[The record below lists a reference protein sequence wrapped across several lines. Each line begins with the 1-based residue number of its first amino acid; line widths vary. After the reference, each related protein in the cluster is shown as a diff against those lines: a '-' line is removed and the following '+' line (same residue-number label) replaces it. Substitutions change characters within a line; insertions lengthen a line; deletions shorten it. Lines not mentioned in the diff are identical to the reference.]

1 MSPRQPQST
10 LPRVPSI
17 CEDAMKYLTML
28 ICLLTPLATA
38 LFLSGC
44 SDSDGQGSSASAR
57 RGEQVGQVALNGQ
70 TYVLVQ
76 YGGEL
81 AVFLEEGSPVTSR
94 DTAER
99 VLISYVWSQVSTQSA
114 LTRLEAIASRTGE
127 ADSQIASVRRLTNR
141 VVRVFDELHSLSAT
155 VPFVG
160 RVSAMDTVRSA
171 YPGVD
176 TGETVIRSLDG
187 ELNRWGV
194 NSSALSQANARLKSF
209 TWSVEVDANEAVRT
223 FGSVEEAA
231 GNLSDSVGEIK
242 SVAQDSLEVAR
253 DLRSAL
259 REASD
264 TPVIGSTIE
273 SLAAPVGNFGDLL
286 SDLTISFGDYQG
298 ELSEVQGQFSAVR
311 SSYEGL
317 SRSWTANPYDTVWPP
332 KVGGGNGQAERPVST
347 PEISERGRSVP
358 DSPAGTEGIL
368 RYWSIPALLVASV
381 LTVIA
386 IARAT
391 WRAWQPHIIAV
402 MSLGVLAILSDASVV
417 VFGYP
422 TVDTEILTPLAL
434 ISFVV
439 VCLFGWIVLNPE
451 QFPALSGAPS
461 VPPRAATSTVQGP
474 PTTPTPPS
482 PASEA
487 TSIGGPSAPVA
498 AAVPTPSETMV
509 IQPDVARTMA
519 WLVVTRG
526 PSEGKSVQL
535 NEGNNTIG
543 RSLDNDIQIDDASV
557 SRSHAMLSVKDDR
570 FTLVDLGSASGTR
583 VGDHRIS
590 GRPVGAGSI
599 ITVGQTRLSLMDVKA
614 FQGGA
619 SSGATMVGSPSGSSL
634 SLVAQTGPDA
644 GKSFLLTSSQNVIG
658 REPSAQVVLTDPT
671 VSRSHAMLR
680 VEADRTTISDLG
692 SRSGTQV
699 DGEIISGVRIT
710 IGDHISIGQSEFTL
724 MRPSG

>member
-1 MSPRQPQST
+1 
-10 LPRVPSI
+10 
-17 CEDAMKYLTML
+17 MKLILTGL
-28 ICLLTPLATA
+28 AGLLLVTAIGCGERATVD
-38 LFLSGC
+38 L
-44 SDSDGQGSSASAR
+44 
-57 RGEQVGQVALNGQ
+57 GEI
-70 TYVLVQ
+70 Y
-76 YGGEL
+76 
-81 AVFLEEGSPVTSR
+81 
-94 DTAER
+94 TAER
-99 VLISYVWSQVSTQSA
+99 VVSA
-114 LTRLEAIASRTGE
+114 LEENAYIFSREWEGKRINIAGVVEDVGDGDLIMAPGTLVLGGLSQEAQTRLNPGGEVEFACNLTGHE
-127 ADSQIASVRRLTNR
+127 FGIIYMNDCGPI
-141 VVRVFDELHSLSAT
+141 
-155 VPFVG
+155 
-160 RVSAMDTVRSA
+160 
-171 YPGVD
+171 
-176 TGETVIRSLDG
+176 
-187 ELNRWGV
+187 
-194 NSSALSQANARLKSF
+194 NSGP
-209 TWSVEVDANEAVRT
+209 TT
-223 FGSVEEAA
+223 
-231 GNLSDSVGEIK
+231 
-242 SVAQDSLEVAR
+242 SLE
-253 DLRSAL
+253 
-259 REASD
+259 
-264 TPVIGSTIE
+264 
-273 SLAAPVGNFGDLL
+273 
-286 SDLTISFGDYQG
+286 
-298 ELSEVQGQFSAVR
+298 EV
-311 SSYEGL
+311 
-317 SRSWTANPYDTVWPP
+317 
-332 KVGGGNGQAERPVST
+332 
-347 PEISERGRSVP
+347 
-358 DSPAGTEGIL
+358 L
-368 RYWSIPALLVASV
+368 RYWSIPALLIALV
-381 LTVIA
+381 LTVTA
-386 IARAT
+386 MARAT
-391 WRAWQPHIIAV
+391 WRAWQPPIIAV
-402 MSLGVLAILSDASVV
+402 MSLGVLVLLNDASTVV
-417 VFGYP
+417 LGYT
-422 TVDTEILTPLAL
+422 TVDTELLTPLAL
-434 ISFVV
+434 VSFVV
-439 VCLFGWIVLNPE
+439 ICLFGWIVLNPE

-634 SLVAQTGPDA
+634 SLVVQMGPDA

-692 SRSGTQV
+692 SQSGTQV
-699 DGEIISGVRIT
+699 DGEIISGVQVSV
-710 IGDHISIGQSEFTL
+710 GDNVVIGQSEFTL
-724 MRPSG
+724 MRPGS